1 MIDRVHD
8 FPLPVSGVTLLV
20 GIGIAGEWVVPD
32 PIVPSGVNPTEAL
45 ENEFPYLLP
54 SCMVTR
60 SMSKRIDEETSPTKV
75 CNFDDLTGPLVNNKD
90 SNREKVKAVDE
101 VSDKNLP
108 ITRDMLINA
117 QHKDKELCKYSS
129 LVDDS

>member
-1 MIDRVHD
+1 M
-8 FPLPVSGVTLLV
+8 SGVTLLV
-20 GIGIAGEWVVPD
+20 GTGIAGECVVPD

-45 ENEFPYLLP
+45 ENEFPYLFP
-54 SCMVTR
+54 SCTVTR

-75 CNFDDLTGPLVNNKD
+75 CNFDDLTGPLVNNG

-101 VSDKNLP
+101 VSIKNLP

-117 QHKDKELCKYSS
+117 QHKDKELC
-129 LVDDS
+129 